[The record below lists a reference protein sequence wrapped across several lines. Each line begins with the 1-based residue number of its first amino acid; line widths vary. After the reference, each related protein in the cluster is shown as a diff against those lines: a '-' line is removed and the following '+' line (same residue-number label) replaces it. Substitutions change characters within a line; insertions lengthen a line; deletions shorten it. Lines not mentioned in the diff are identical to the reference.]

1 MTAFETA
8 ARDRAEN
15 RTAASERMS
24 IVITGHVDHG
34 KSTLVGRLLSD
45 TRSLPEGK
53 LQAVKDSCKKNG
65 RVFEYAFLLD
75 ALEDEQK
82 QGITIDS
89 ARIFFKSA
97 LREYL
102 IIDAPGHI
110 EFLRNMLSG
119 ASRAV
124 AAVLVID
131 AVEGVA
137 ENSKRHGLILSLLG
151 VSQVLVA
158 VNKLDAL
165 NYDEGAFRRIE
176 AEYGAYLETLKVKG
190 AAFVPVSAREGTNIT
205 EAPRAQMP
213 WYRGKTV
220 LEVLDSFRNLPSN
233 EDAFFAMPVQ
243 DVYRFSGGN
252 DDRRIYAGT
261 IVSGEISVG
270 DAVRFLPSRK
280 EARIKTIERWNA
292 PPKQRAVTGEAAGFT
307 LEEDIYVKRGEV
319 MVKAAEEA
327 PVSAASRLR
336 ANVIWL
342 GSRPLSGDRSC
353 LLKLGSDKVEAR
365 LEAIERFLGES
376 AAAEYRE
383 LRRHDCGSV
392 LLRLARPIAV
402 SSFYDNASLGRFVI
416 VDGYDAAGGGIVL
429 GPGPGPGGAFL
440 AGSSAPATDDTRGGA
455 GGAFLGPGG
464 AFLAGNGAPAT
475 DDAGVGGA
483 FLGPGGAFLAGSG
496 SPATDDTR
504 GVAGAFEEEL
514 FALLKRHFPHRF
526 NG

>member
-1 MTAFETA
+1 M
-8 ARDRAEN
+8 AEN
-15 RTAASERMS
+15 GSAASDRMN

-34 KSTLVGRLLSD
+34 KSTLVGRLLAD
-45 TRSLPEGK
+45 THSLPEGK

-89 ARIFFKSA
+89 ARIFFKSPR
-97 LREYL
+97 REYL

-137 ENSKRHGLILSLLG
+137 ENSRRHGLILSLLG

-165 NYDEGAFRRIE
+165 GYDEGAFRRIVR
-176 AEYGAYLETLKVKG
+176 EYEAYLESLKVKPL
-190 AAFVPVSAREGTNIT
+190 AFVPVSAREGKNIT
-205 EAPRAQMP
+205 EGAPAEMP

-220 LEVLDSFRNLPSN
+220 LDVLDSFRNLPSN
-233 EDAFFAMPVQ
+233 EDSFFAMPVQ
-243 DVYRFSGGN
+243 DVYRFSNEN

-261 IVSGEISVG
+261 IVSGEISAG
-270 DAVRFLPSRK
+270 EAVRFLPSRK
-280 EARIKTIERWNA
+280 EARVKNIEVWNA
-292 PPKQRAVTGEAAGFT
+292 PAKTRAVTGEAAGFT

-319 MVKAAEEA
+319 MVKSGESP
-327 PVSAASRLR
+327 PVSAAAGLR

-342 GSRPLSGDRSC
+342 GARPLDSGRSC

-365 LEAIERFLGES
+365 LEKIERFLGES
-376 AAAEYRE
+376 GGAEYRE

-392 LLRLARPIAV
+392 ILRLARPIAA

-429 GPGPGPGGAFL
+429 ESL
-440 AGSSAPATDDTRGGA
+440 AA
-455 GGAFLGPGG
+455 GRDETPELPRIGKE
-464 AFLAGNGAPAT
+464 
-475 DDAGVGGA
+475 
-483 FLGPGGAFLAGSG
+483 
-496 SPATDDTR
+496 
-504 GVAGAFEEEL
+504 FEEEL
-514 FALLKRHFPHRF
+514 FAFLKVHFPHRF
-526 NG
+526 PDPGAGI

>member
-1 MTAFETA
+1 MT
-8 ARDRAEN
+8 DGGVN
-15 RTAASERMS
+15 SERMN

-34 KSTLVGRLLSD
+34 KSTLVGRLLAD

-75 ALEDEQK
+75 ALDDEQK

-97 LREYL
+97 VREYL

-110 EFLRNMLSG
+110 EFLRNMLRV

-137 ENSKRHGLILSLLG
+137 ENSKRHGLLLSLLG
-151 VSQVLVA
+151 ISQVLVA

-165 NYDEGAFRRIE
+165 NYDEAVFNRIKG
-176 AEYGAYLETLKVKG
+176 EYGAYLETLKVKPL
-190 AAFVPVSAREGTNIT
+190 AFVPVSAREGKNIT
-205 EAPRAQMP
+205 EAAPAEMP
-213 WYRGKTV
+213 WYKGKTV
-220 LEVLDSFRNLPSN
+220 LEVLDSFHNLPSN
-233 EDAFFAMPVQ
+233 EDSFFAMPVQ
-243 DVYRFSGGN
+243 DVYRFSNDN

-261 IVSGEISVG
+261 IVSGEISAG
-270 DAVRFLPSRK
+270 DAVTFLPSRK
-280 EARIKTIERWNA
+280 EARIKTIETWNA
-292 PPKQRAVTGEAAGFT
+292 PAKARALTGEASGFT

-319 MVKAAEEA
+319 MVKSGENA
-327 PVSAASRLR
+327 PVKTGDRLR

-342 GSRPLSGDRSC
+342 GLGPLSFGKDY
-353 LLKLGSDKVEAR
+353 LLKLGSDKVEVR
-365 LEAIERFLGES
+365 LEKIESFLGETGS
-376 AAAEYRE
+376 AEYSQ

-392 LLRLARPIAV
+392 ILSLARPAAV

-429 GPGPGPGGAFL
+429 ESLEAAPG
-440 AGSSAPATDDTRGGA
+440 
-455 GGAFLGPGG
+455 
-464 AFLAGNGAPAT
+464 
-475 DDAGVGGA
+475 DAG
-483 FLGPGGAFLAGSG
+483 
-496 SPATDDTR
+496 R
-504 GVAGAFEEEL
+504 GHPPISREFEDEL
-514 FALLKRHFPHRF
+514 FAFLKVHFPHRF
-526 NG
+526 PDPAAGI